1 MLRSKKYQYKGAYE
15 NECRK
20 NPSSFITGLL
30 ASVTIFKV
38 KQLFIVKDFVSQGL
52 RSHLVYKFACAGCN
66 TSYIGE
72 TDRHV
77 SARGRGAP
85 CFAEGLSCVQ
95 TSCVIKS
102 LSRLLFH
109 LMFHNVRLGQLAF

>member
-52 RSHLVYKFACAGCN
+52 RPHLVYKFACAGCN

-77 SARGRGAP
+77 SARGRGTGRKNGFTRVCKLSKCMANL
-85 CFAEGLSCVQ
+85 GL
-95 TSCVIKS
+95 
-102 LSRLLFH
+102 
-109 LMFHNVRLGQLAF
+109 